1 MVPCSIA
8 TAARVTKPLGM
19 LCPFQNYLPKTSNA
33 TSSNMP
39 GSVFSCPIPRKQGS
53 LLSPSPS
60 SLPQFPGAFCALR
73 QQIQGR
79 SNLSWPR
86 VYYSDATQSSRPS
99 PTSSVKPPLS
109 RQRSGLSV
117 SYTSW
122 EKVCPSHPPSLL
134 LSWEV

>member
-19 LCPFQNYLPKTSNA
+19 LCPFQNYLPKTSNT

-53 LLSPSPS
+53 LLSPSPRC
-60 SLPQFPGAFCALR
+60 LPQIPGAFCVLR
-73 QQIQGR
+73 QQIQDR
-79 SNLSWPR
+79 SNLPWPR
-86 VYYSDATQSSRPS
+86 VYYSDANQSSRPI

-122 EKVCPSHPPSLL
+122 EKACPGHPPSLL
-134 LSWEV
+134 LSWKV